1 MLDLLEMLF
10 QIIADFIGCR
20 TAKILLPAISL
31 GVLRVDAPDSEHRP
45 FRWHGFKRIQNGTI
59 LVEADTAS
67 FIGVMFWIVTVI
79 AVAILWR

>member
-1 MLDLLEMLF
+1 MNIISYLF
-10 QIIADFIGCR
+10 GYY

-31 GVLRVDAPDSEHRP
+31 GVLRVDALDSEHRP
-45 FRWHGFKRIQNGTI
+45 FRWHEFKRIQNGTI